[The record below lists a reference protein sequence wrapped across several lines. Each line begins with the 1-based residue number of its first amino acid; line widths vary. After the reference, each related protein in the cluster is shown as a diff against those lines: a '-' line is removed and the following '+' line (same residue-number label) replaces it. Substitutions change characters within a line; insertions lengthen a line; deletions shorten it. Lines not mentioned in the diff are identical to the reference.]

1 MLQCLPSK
9 AIVYLMHHALR
20 YIERMFVFRTHR
32 LDARLQTA
40 GYLLMGKPSDDKL
53 VVQKKE
59 LMVKHKYQ

>member
-1 MLQCLPSK
+1 
-9 AIVYLMHHALR
+9 MHHALR

>member
-1 MLQCLPSK
+1 
-9 AIVYLMHHALR
+9 MHHAIHS
-20 YIERMFVFRTHR
+20 IERMFVLRPQR

-59 LMVKHKYQ
+59 LMVKHTYQ